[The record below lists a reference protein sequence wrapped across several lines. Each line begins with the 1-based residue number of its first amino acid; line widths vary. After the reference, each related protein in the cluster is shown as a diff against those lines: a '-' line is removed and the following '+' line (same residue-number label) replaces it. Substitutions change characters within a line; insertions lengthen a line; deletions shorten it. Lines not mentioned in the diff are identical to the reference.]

1 MKRDMELVRELLL
14 SVESDND
21 FATLVER
28 HSLELVLGHLEIMM
42 DAKLLVGRIYRD
54 TNGDLKSAFVQRLTW
69 SGHEFLD
76 NARNDTVWKKV
87 TATIKNAATTA
98 SFEVLVEML
107 KAGVLAVVKNEEW

>member
-21 FATLVER
+21 FAPLVEQ
-28 HSLELVLGHLEIMM
+28 HSLEIVLGHLEIMM

-69 SGHEFLD
+69 NGHEFLD
-76 NARNDTVWKKV
+76 NARNDTAWKNVMEKV
-87 TATIKNAATTA
+87 KGVGATA
-98 SFEVLVEML
+98 SFEILVELL
-107 KAGVLAVVKNEEW
+107 KSAVKSCIGMPE

>member
-21 FATLVER
+21 FAPLVEQ
-28 HSLELVLGHLEIMM
+28 HSLEVVLGHLEIMM

-69 SGHEFLD
+69 AGHEFLD
-76 NARNDTVWKKV
+76 NARNDTVWRNVVSKV
-87 TATIKNAATTA
+87 KSAALTV
-98 SFEVLVEML
+98 SFEVLAELL
-107 KAGVLAVVKNEEW
+107 KSGAMSAVQHIQ

>member
-1 MKRDMELVRELLL
+1 MKRDMELVRELLF
-14 SVESDND
+14 SIESDSD
-21 FATLVER
+21 FAPLVKR
-28 HSLELVLGHLEIMM
+28 YSLEFVLGHLEIMM

-76 NARNDTVWKKV
+76 NARNDTVWNKV
-87 TATIKNAATTA
+87 TTTIKNAATTA

-107 KAGVLAVVKNEEW
+107 KAGVLAAIQK